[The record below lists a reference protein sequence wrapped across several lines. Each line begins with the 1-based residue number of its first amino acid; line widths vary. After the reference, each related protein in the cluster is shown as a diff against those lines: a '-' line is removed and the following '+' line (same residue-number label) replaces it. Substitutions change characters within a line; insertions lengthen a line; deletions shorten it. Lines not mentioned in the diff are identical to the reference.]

1 MAFQSSSLV
10 GLAFAKLAAEFGGRQ
25 TQRSGGL
32 FDVAIIAVDDLFYTD
47 GPLFA
52 ATSPAHAGTAI
63 SAVIMSGAVIAALF
77 YRPAERTFRAFGWTG
92 LFLLL
97 IYVINS
103 YVLFLIGQ

>member
-1 MAFQSSSLV
+1 MTYA
-10 GLAFAKLAAEFGGRQ
+10 
-25 TQRSGGL
+25 
-32 FDVAIIAVDDLFYTD
+32 D
-47 GPLFA
+47 GPLF
-52 ATSPAHAGTAI
+52 SSISKAHAGTAI
-63 SAVIMSGAVIAALF
+63 SAMVMSGAVIAALF